1 MQNNIRR
8 LALKLGYVRSVD
20 EVEKATGMDFFYQLD
35 DNTESQ
41 IERK

>member
-1 MQNNIRR
+1 MDY
-8 LALKLGYVRSVD
+8 YVRSVD

-41 IERK
+41 IERESNLNEW